1 MAVAFLLY
9 IIIEVAAI
17 WAVMS
22 TMGLLWTVVA
32 LVGGTLLGTWLVRRE
47 GSKALRAVLQA
58 ARRRAPVHREI
69 TDGMLVAFGGLL
81 ILLPG
86 FVSDIAGLLVLLPP
100 TRGLI
105 GRRLVRSLER
115 RIPGMR
121 RNPKHMVVDGEVLN
135 EQPATDRPEIDP
147 SS

>member
-1 MAVAFLLY
+1 MAVIFLLY
-9 IIIEVAAI
+9 IIVEVAAI
-17 WAVMS
+17 WAVVS
-22 TMGLLWTVVA
+22 AIGLLWTVVA
-32 LVGGTLLGTWLVRRE
+32 LVGGTLLGIWLVRRE
-47 GSKALRAVLQA
+47 GGKALRAVLRA

-69 TDGMLVAFGGLL
+69 TDGMLVAFGGFL

-105 GRRLVRSLER
+105 GRWLMRSLKR
-115 RIPGMR
+115 RIPGIR
-121 RNPKHMVVDGEVLN
+121 GNPKHMVVDGEVLN
-135 EQPATDRPEIDP
+135 EQPATHYPEIDT